1 MSGHSVYTLLHTILK
16 LHDANNFHDWKF
28 AISMVFRRAGCWDAV
43 SQITEESKKNE
54 DWKKAVDEALTYIG
68 LTVLPSQYGH
78 IRTSKDGADAWR
90 ALADIYEKNSRA
102 TRISLKRQ
110 FYGFQHDIN
119 DSIQSYISGISS
131 LAARIEA
138 LGITLSPTDITD
150 VLIFNLD
157 ETYSN
162 IAATLTATKEELS
175 VADVTGALIDEEG
188 RRSGSG
194 DLKEKEKDAKDVAL
208 YGRAQKPIQ
217 SIRCFNC
224 GKLGHLAR
232 NCRNPK
238 KDDEKNSAN
247 AAYTVFREDDED
259 GVW

>member
-1 MSGHSVYTLLHTILK
+1 MSGHSVYTLLHTVPK
-16 LHDANNFHDWKF
+16 LDGAENYHDWKF
-28 AISMVFRRAGCWDAV
+28 AIGMVFRRAGCWDAV
-43 SQITEESKKNE
+43 SQTTEETKKND

-68 LTVLPSQYGH
+68 LTVSPGQYGH
-78 IRTSKDGADAWR
+78 IRTAKDGAEAWK
-90 ALADIYEKNSRA
+90 ALTDIYEKNSRA

-110 FYGFQHDIN
+110 FYGYQHDTN

-157 ETYSN
+157 ESYSN
-162 IAATLTATKEELS
+162 IAATLTATKDELS

-194 DLKEKEKDAKDVAL
+194 DQREKDTKDVAL
-208 YGRAQKPIQ
+208 YARAPK

-224 GKLGHLAR
+224 GKMGHMAR

-238 KDDEKNSAN
+238 KDDEKDSAN
-247 AAYTVFREDDED
+247 TAYTVFDEDD